1 LKFDHCDLFEI
12 YCEASGLIPAP
23 WGVQCFSEY
32 PVRLRRGSLFFLV
45 FGFWIFILVMT
56 TGITREL
63 TFPEPAGLYI
73 HIPFCIR
80 KCPYCNFYSVTDISL
95 QSAFV
100 KALHREME
108 FVSGSDLYFDTI
120 YIGGGTPSILS
131 AKYIDCIIKQA
142 GQLFHFFTDVEVT
155 VEVNPGTINAA
166 DLRDYRTAGVNR
178 LNIGIQSFDDAFL
191 EFFGRIHSGQDAFLT
206 FKKARQQGFDNIGL
220 DLIYGLP
227 QQTPTQWRHDL
238 QRAIALE
245 PEHISCYMLTFET
258 GTPMDR
264 KKRQG
269 LLTPLS
275 EGRICELYDIAVQYL
290 CAHGYEQYEIS
301 NFART
306 DKQRNYRSVHN
317 SKYWSFAPYIGLGP
331 SAHSFIHPLRSW
343 NQQDINSYINTV
355 QQGKPPLAG
364 KERLNKRQQII
375 EMIYVKLRTVEGIDL
390 NQFERKFGICLT
402 GEFSTLIK
410 RLEKQGKLI
419 CTPSRLALTPEGMLH
434 HNSITLMF
442 L

>member
-1 LKFDHCDLFEI
+1 
-12 YCEASGLIPAP
+12 
-23 WGVQCFSEY
+23 
-32 PVRLRRGSLFFLV
+32 
-45 FGFWIFILVMT
+45 
-56 TGITREL
+56 
-63 TFPEPAGLYI
+63 
-73 HIPFCIR
+73 
-80 KCPYCNFYSVTDISL
+80 
-95 QSAFV
+95 
-100 KALHREME
+100 ME
-108 FVSGSDLYFDTI
+108 FISGIDLYFDTI
-120 YIGGGTPSILS
+120 YIGGGTPSSLPARHIDRIIGQARQSFQFLP
-131 AKYIDCIIKQA
+131 YIE
-142 GQLFHFFTDVEVT
+142 LT
-155 VEVNPGTINAA
+155 VEVNPATINAA

-191 EFFGRIHSGQDAFLT
+191 KFLGRLHSGQDALLT

-238 QRAIALE
+238 QMTIALE

-275 EGRICELYDIAVQYL
+275 EGRICELYDIAVHCL

-306 DKQRNYRSVHN
+306 DKQRNYRSAHN

-331 SAHSFIHPLRSW
+331 SAHSFIHLLRSW
-343 NQQDINSYINTV
+343 NHRDINFYINTV
-355 QQGKPPLAG
+355 QKGKLPLAG

-375 EMIYVKLRTVEGIDL
+375 ETLYVKLRTIEGIDL
-390 NQFERKFGICLT
+390 NHFERKFGICLT

-410 RLEKQGKLI
+410 QLEKQGKLI

-434 HNSITLMF
+434 HNAITLMF
-442 L
+442 I